1 MENDSKQIKTALV
14 SVFYKDGLDEIIQML
29 DKGGVKIIS
38 TGGTAKF
45 IKELGVNVTEVEEI
59 TKFPSIFG
67 GRVKT
72 LHPAIAGGILKI
84 RGNAEHEE
92 EAKKHNIPEIDLV
105 ICDLYPFEETLA
117 KYTNDLDY
125 VKATTGEADIIEKI
139 DIGGI
144 TLVRE
149 AGKNFNDVVIVPSK
163 NQYAYLKEILEKN
176 IRKSDF
182 RILTTLEERKYL
194 AGCAFEVTSMYDFA
208 IRSYFQGNTLR
219 YGENSHQ
226 GASFVGEISKSW
238 NQIHGKEMSYNNFI
252 DTESA
257 IALVYDFS
265 DPAFAI
271 IKHTNACGF
280 AVDEDIT
287 IAYKKAYDAD
297 PVSAF
302 GGILASNR
310 EITEE
315 IAEMIRDTKLFVEV
329 IIAPDFRQHALEI
342 LEQKKDIR
350 ILKWNNPELPKSQIR
365 TCLSGIIMQ
374 DRDAHIKTKQDLKYV
389 TDRKPTEQEEKDL
402 LIANLVAKHIKSNAI
417 TIVKNGQLLA
427 MGCGQTSRID
437 ALKQALAK
445 AENFKF
451 DVHGAVMASEAF
463 FPFPDCVEVAGNAGI
478 TAVIHPGGSKNDQ
491 ASIDKCNELNMAMT
505 TTGYRHFK
513 H

>member
-1 MENDSKQIKTALV
+1 MEKQIKSALI
-14 SVFYKDGLDEIIQML
+14 SVFNKDGLGDIVKL
-29 DKGGVKIIS
+29 LNNKGVKLYS
-38 TGGTAKF
+38 TGGTSKF
-45 IKELGVNVTEVEEI
+45 IKELGAPVTEVEEL
-59 TKFPSIFG
+59 TGFPSIFD

-84 RGNAEHEE
+84 RGNEVHEAE
-92 EAKKHNIPEIDLV
+92 AVKHNIPEIDLV
-105 ICDLYPFEETLA
+105 IVDLYPFEETLA
-117 KYTNDLDY
+117 SG
-125 VKATTGEADIIEKI
+125 ASEADIIEKI
-139 DIGGI
+139 DIGGVALI
-144 TLVRE
+144 R
-149 AGKNFNDVVIVPSK
+149 AAAKNFNDVVIVPSK
-163 NQYAYLKEILEKN
+163 NQYSYLKDILS
-176 IRKSDF
+176 KSDF
-182 RILTTLEERKYL
+182 TILEQRKFL
-194 AGCAFEVTSMYDFA
+194 AGCAFEVTSGYDFA

-226 GASFVGEISKSW
+226 TASFIGDIAKSW
-238 NQIHGKEMSYNNFI
+238 NQLHGKEMSYNNFI

-265 DPAFAI
+265 DPAFTI

-280 AVDEDIT
+280 AVDADIT
-287 IAYKKAYDAD
+287 VAYKKAYDAD

-310 EITEE
+310 SITKG
-315 IAEMIRDTKLFVEV
+315 IAEKIREDKLFVEV
-329 IIAPDFRQHALEI
+329 IIAPDYDVEALEI

-350 ILKWNNPELPKSQIR
+350 ILKWNNPTLPKSQIR

-374 DRDAHIKTKQDLKYV
+374 DRDAHVETSTDL
-389 TDRKPTEQEEKDL
+389 TCTTNRKPTEQEEKDL

-417 TIVKNGQLLA
+417 TIVKNGQLFA

-445 AENFKF
+445 AKNFNF
-451 DVHGAVMASEAF
+451 DVTGAVMASEAF
-463 FPFPDCVEVAGNAGI
+463 FPFPDCVETAGQAGV
-478 TAVIHPGGSKNDQ
+478 TSVIHPGGSKNDQ
-491 ASIDKCNELNMAMT
+491 ASIDKCNELGMAMV

>member
-1 MENDSKQIKTALV
+1 MEKQIKSALV
-14 SVFYKDGLDEIIQML
+14 SVFNKDGLDEIIKL
-29 DKGGVKIIS
+29 LNDKRVKLIS
-38 TGGTAKF
+38 TGGTADF
-45 IKELGVNVTEVEEI
+45 IKSLGCPVTLVEEL
-59 TKFPSIFG
+59 TSYPSIFG

-84 RGNAEHEE
+84 RGNAEHEA
-92 EAKKHNIPEIDLV
+92 EAIKHNIPEIDLV

-117 KYTNDLDY
+117 SGAPD
-125 VKATTGEADIIEKI
+125 ADIIEKI

-144 TLVRE
+144 TLIRE
-149 AGKNFNDVVIVPSK
+149 SAKNFNDVVIVPSK
-163 NQYAYLKEILEKN
+163 NQYSYLKAILETG
-176 IRKSDF
+176 I
-182 RILTTLEERKYL
+182 TTTIDQRKYL
-194 AGCAFEVTSMYDFA
+194 AGCAFEVSSGYDFA
-208 IRSYFQGNTLR
+208 IRSYFQGNPLR

-226 GASFVGEISKSW
+226 SANFVGEISKSW
-238 NQIHGKEMSYNNFI
+238 NQLHGKEMSYNNFI

-257 IALVYDFS
+257 IALVYDFT

-280 AVDEDIT
+280 AVDTDIT
-287 IAYKKAYDAD
+287 VAYKKAYDAD

-310 EITEE
+310 AITKG
-315 IAEMIRDTKLFVEV
+315 IAEQIRDTKLFVEV
-329 IIAPDFRQHALEI
+329 IIAPDYEAEALEI

-350 ILKWNNPELPKSQIR
+350 ILKWNNPTLPKSQIR
-365 TCLSGIIMQ
+365 TCLSGIIVQ
-374 DRDAHIKTKQDLKYV
+374 DRDAHIEAKSDLMYA
-389 TDRKPTEQEEKDL
+389 TNRKPTEQEEKDL

-417 TIVKNGQLLA
+417 TLVKNGQLLA

-445 AENFKF
+445 AKNFNF
-451 DVHGAVMASEAF
+451 DVTGAVMASEAF
-463 FPFPDCVEVAGNAGI
+463 FPFPDCVEVAGTAGV

-491 ASIDKCNELNMAMT
+491 ASIDKCNELGMAMV